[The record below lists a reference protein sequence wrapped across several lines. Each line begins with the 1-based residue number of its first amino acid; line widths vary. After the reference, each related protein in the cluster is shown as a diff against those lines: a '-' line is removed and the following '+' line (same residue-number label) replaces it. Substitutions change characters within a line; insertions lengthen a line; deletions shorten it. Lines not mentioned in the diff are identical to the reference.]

1 MTAVKRAAQYVL
13 GVAWLI
19 ILAGVALAGF
29 AVLVSLP
36 VALIVG
42 FWVLGNAALTYAGVI

>member
-1 MTAVKRAAQYVL
+1 MTVVKRAAQYVL
-13 GVAWLI
+13 GAAWI
-19 ILAGVALAGF
+19 ILLPLIAFAGL

-42 FWVLGNAALTYAGVI
+42 FWVLGNAALTFAGAI